1 MTHTRT
7 AKYLKQ
13 HKLLHIKSG
22 LCYTLG
28 NCKRPPLDPL
38 LPGDLLALL
47 AIVGLVRVFGLEGT
61 LRCEWGLED
70 LLAEER
76 LDTRLAAGEEVWTV
90 ILSLRTNI
98 PCLSLHLKYFT
109 PLTVPL
115 FLPAN
120 HACKEVNTSMEYSM
134 NDILND
140 HRVLFTTFPSHSGNL
155 HQATC
160 CKVDFWYCYCVLQ
173 YSMSSTP

>member
-1 MTHTRT
+1 MLKYKELQFNTIPPTLIVIFIPIYKYGQCVTHTRT
-7 AKYLKQ
+7 AMYQ

-38 LPGDLLALL
+38 LPGDLFALL

-61 LRCEWGLED
+61 LRCERGLED

-76 LDTRLAAGEEVWTV
+76 LDTRLVAGEEDWMV
-90 ILSLRTNI
+90 ILSLRTNM

-115 FLPAN
+115 FLPATMGRSEQIFN
-120 HACKEVNTSMEYSM
+120 E
-134 NDILND
+134 
-140 HRVLFTTFPSHSGNL
+140 R
-155 HQATC
+155 
-160 CKVDFWYCYCVLQ
+160 
-173 YSMSSTP
+173 

>member
-1 MTHTRT
+1 MTHTQT
-7 AKYLKQ
+7 AKYFKQ

-38 LPGDLLALL
+38 LPGDLFALL

-61 LRCEWGLED
+61 LRCERGLED

-76 LDTRLAAGEEVWTV
+76 LDTRLAAGEEDWMV
-90 ILSLRTNI
+90 ILSLRTNM

-115 FLPAN
+115 FLPATMGRSEQVFN
-120 HACKEVNTSMEYSM
+120 E
-134 NDILND
+134 
-140 HRVLFTTFPSHSGNL
+140 R
-155 HQATC
+155 
-160 CKVDFWYCYCVLQ
+160 
-173 YSMSSTP
+173 